1 MWHQTCLEI
10 EKKGEKL
17 MLRIQNLSKTFNRG
31 TENEIELF
39 NKFNL
44 EIEEHKCTALL
55 GSNGCGKSTL
65 LNLISGSIPTDSGE
79 IILNGKDISKLKEEK
94 RSLHIGRV
102 YQDPSL
108 GVSPALTILENM
120 SLADKKGESFGLRKL
135 VKKDNIHK
143 YRETL
148 KTLGLGLE
156 DKLNTKVKFLSGG
169 QRQSLSL
176 LMAAMKLPDL
186 LLLDEHTAALD
197 PKTSHVVMKKT
208 KELLDNYKITTI
220 MISHN
225 MKDAIEY
232 SDRIIM
238 LDKGKIVLDRKSS
251 DISEEELLDIYK
263 LKLDEHIA

>member
-1 MWHQTCLEI
+1 
-10 EKKGEKL
+10 
-17 MLRIQNLSKTFNRG
+17 MLRIQNLSKSFNVG
-31 TENEIELF
+31 TENEINLF
-39 NKFNL
+39 NRFNL
-44 EIEEHKCTALL
+44 NIEEHKCTAII

-65 LNLISGSIPTDSGE
+65 LNMIAGSLPIDNGE
-79 IILNGKDISKLKEEK
+79 ILLNGEDISKLKEEE
-94 RSLHIGRV
+94 RAIHIGRV

-120 SLADKKGESFGLRKL
+120 SLADKKGERFGLKKL
-135 VKKDNIHK
+135 IRRNNIEK
-143 YRETL
+143 YEEVL

-156 DKLNTKVKFLSGG
+156 NKLNTKVKFLSGG

-176 LMAAMKLPDL
+176 LMAAMKHPDL

-208 KELLDNYKITTI
+208 KELLNNYKITTI

-225 MKDAIEY
+225 MKDAIEH

-238 LDKGKIVLDRKSS
+238 LDKGEIALDRRSS
-251 DISEEELLDIYK
+251 DVTEEELLAIYK
-263 LKLDEHIA
+263 AKLEEQIA

>member
-1 MWHQTCLEI
+1 
-10 EKKGEKL
+10 
-17 MLRIQNLSKTFNRG
+17 MLRIQNLSKSFNAG
-31 TENEIELF
+31 TENEINLF
-39 NKFNL
+39 KRFNL
-44 EIEEHKCTALL
+44 DIEEHKCTAII

-65 LNLISGSIPTDSGE
+65 LNMIAGSISNDNGE
-79 IILNGKDISKLKEEK
+79 IILNGKDISKLREEQ
-94 RSLHIGRV
+94 RAVYIGRV
-102 YQDPSL
+102 YQDPSM

-120 SLADKKGESFGLRKL
+120 SLADKKGEKFGLRKL
-135 VKKDNIHK
+135 IKKKNIDK
-143 YRETL
+143 YMEIL
-148 KTLGLGLE
+148 KGLGLGLE

-176 LMAAMKLPDL
+176 LMAAMKHPDL

-208 KELLDNYKITTI
+208 KDLLDRYKITTI

-238 LDKGKIVLDRKSS
+238 LDKGEIVLDKQSK
-251 DISEEELLDIYK
+251 DVTEEELIEIYK
-263 LKLDEHIA
+263 AKLIEQIA